1 MLLVS
6 LSLYSSTQ
14 RASLW
19 QGSEHV
25 EVAHAKY
32 GNHFAAT
39 AEAGT
44 ESRAPKLTL
53 FAAPSAER
61 IAAQQS
67 AHGLDQQLDIIQ
79 RVAWHHRLRQATI
92 I

>member
-32 GNHFAAT
+32 GNHFPAT

-53 FAAPSAER
+53 FAAPVRSALPR
-61 IAAQQS
+61 S
-67 AHGLDQQLDIIQ
+67 RLPTVSTSSLTSSRGLPGTT
-79 RVAWHHRLRQATI
+79 V
-92 I
+92 